1 MRRKCKQTGNSRCN
15 TDLIRSKYDA
25 YIGRRRNNNILKI
38 PLKSTKKTIMCSQE
52 AIFCAKVMESLNDFR
67 KEGTLCDVTLS
78 AQGESFPAH
87 RNVLSANSEFFK
99 ALFANEMKEKV
110 ENTVHMEEFEPQ
122 VMEQLLTYMYGGGI
136 SIKRENALDLA
147 IGADFLFLTE
157 LKKKACEYLISDLNS
172 ENCLFLLYMAEK
184 YNVRELRDS
193 AQTHILENYV
203 AVSASKG
210 FETLTVEQLLAIV
223 SSDDLVAREEKI
235 FESVV
240 RWTKQDLE
248 SRKKHFPALFSF
260 IRLIY
265 LARCYL
271 INEVQ
276 EEDLVKG
283 DESCLRLVNAAK
295 DFFSTPKGIMQNSD
309 HASMRPR
316 ACQTAILM
324 VGGWE
329 ENSDI
334 TSSSKVFMPSIKQI
348 FKVSAML
355 TPRKNHGIA
364 VHEGLVY
371 VVGGTTNN
379 GNVTRSA
386 ELYDPRTNTWSS
398 MFSLRKEVAGVGVAM
413 VGDYLYATGGHD
425 AKGMPQSIVQR
436 YCRKLNKWECVAS
449 MNASR
454 TRHCVVGSTY
464 VYAFGGYSSD
474 EDIPLMSAEY
484 YDHLSDSWVD
494 IAPMK
499 RRRSDACAVC
509 VSSKIFVIGGE
520 DILGSPIKLASC
532 EMYDPATNRWTAIAP
547 AQQPRSHAGSVVV
560 KNKVFVLGGVD
571 KNNRELSSIE
581 CYDADQQ
588 VWQEVASLPV
598 GIEGFACCAITVP
611 GELMPVLV

>member
-1 MRRKCKQTGNSRCN
+1 MS
-15 TDLIRSKYDA
+15 
-25 YIGRRRNNNILKI
+25 
-38 PLKSTKKTIMCSQE
+38 SQE
-52 AIFCAKVMESLNDFR
+52 ASFCAKVMNSLNDFR
-67 KEGTLCDVTLS
+67 KDGTLCDVTVS
-78 AQGESFPAH
+78 VQGTTFPAH

-99 ALFANEMKEKV
+99 ALFANEMKEKA
-110 ENTVHMEEFEPQ
+110 ENIVHMDEFEPK
-122 VMEQLLTYMYGGGI
+122 VMDQLLTYMYGGGI
-136 SIKRENALDLA
+136 SIKKDNALDLA

-157 LKKKACEYLISDLNS
+157 LKQKACEFLISDLNS

-193 AQTHILENYV
+193 AQQHILENYV
-203 AVSASKG
+203 PVSASSG
-210 FETLTVEQLLAIV
+210 FVTLSIEQLLAIV

-240 RWTKQDLE
+240 KWTKNSLE
-248 SRKKHFPALFSF
+248 TRKKHFSSLFSH

-271 INEVQ
+271 ITEVQ
-276 EEDLVKG
+276 EEDLVKS

-295 DFFSTPKGIMQNSD
+295 EFFSSPKGAVQSEA
-309 HASMRPR
+309 HQRPR

-324 VGGWE
+324 VGGWQ
-329 ENSDI
+329 ENCDI
-334 TSSSKVFMPSIKQI
+334 TASSNVFMPSIKQI
-348 FKVSAML
+348 FQISPML

-364 VHEGLVY
+364 IHEGLVY
-371 VVGGTTNN
+371 VMGGNTKN
-379 GNVTRSA
+379 GNATKSA

-398 MFSLRKEVAGVGVAM
+398 VLSMRKEVVGVGVAM
-413 VGDYLYATGGHD
+413 VGDFLYATGGHD
-425 AKGMPQSIVQR
+425 AKGRPQSIVQR
-436 YCRKLNKWECVAS
+436 YSPKINKWECVAS

-464 VYAFGGYSSD
+464 LYAFGGYSSD

-494 IAPMK
+494 IAPMN
-499 RRRSDACAVC
+499 RRRSDACAVS
-509 VSSKIFVIGGE
+509 VGSKIFVIGGE

-532 EMYDPATNRWTAIAP
+532 EVYDPATKRWTAIASI
-547 AQQPRSHAGSVVV
+547 QQPRSHAGAAVI

-571 KNNRELSSIE
+571 KSNRELRSVE
-581 CYDADQQ
+581 CHDTDQEA
-588 VWQEVASLPV
+588 WEEVASLPV

>member
-1 MRRKCKQTGNSRCN
+1 MS
-15 TDLIRSKYDA
+15 
-25 YIGRRRNNNILKI
+25 
-38 PLKSTKKTIMCSQE
+38 SQE
-52 AIFCAKVMESLNDFR
+52 ASFCAKVMNSLNDFR
-67 KEGTLCDVTLS
+67 KDGTLCDVTVS
-78 AQGESFPAH
+78 VQGTTFPAH

-99 ALFANEMKEKV
+99 ALFANEMKEKA
-110 ENTVHMEEFEPQ
+110 ENIVHMDEFEPK
-122 VMEQLLTYMYGGGI
+122 VMDQLLTYMYGGGI
-136 SIKRENALDLA
+136 SIKKDNALDLA

-157 LKKKACEYLISDLNS
+157 LKQKACEFLISDLNS

-193 AQTHILENYV
+193 AQQHILENYV
-203 AVSASKG
+203 PVSASSG
-210 FETLTVEQLLAIV
+210 FVTLSIEQLLAIV

-240 RWTKQDLE
+240 KWTKNSLE
-248 SRKKHFPALFSF
+248 TRKKHFSSLFSH

-271 INEVQ
+271 ITEVQ
-276 EEDLVKG
+276 EEDLVKS

-295 DFFSTPKGIMQNSD
+295 EFFSSPKGAVQSEA
-309 HASMRPR
+309 HQRPR

-324 VGGWE
+324 VGGWQ
-329 ENSDI
+329 ENCDI
-334 TSSSKVFMPSIKQI
+334 TASSNVFMPSIKQI
-348 FKVSAML
+348 FQISPML

-364 VHEGLVY
+364 IHEGLVY
-371 VVGGTTNN
+371 VMGGNTKN
-379 GNVTRSA
+379 GNATKSA

-398 MFSLRKEVAGVGVAM
+398 VLSMRKEVVGVGVAM
-413 VGDYLYATGGHD
+413 VGDFLYATGGHD
-425 AKGMPQSIVQR
+425 AKGRPQSIVQR
-436 YCRKLNKWECVAS
+436 YSPKINKWECVAS

-464 VYAFGGYSSD
+464 LYAFGGYSSD

-494 IAPMK
+494 IAPMN
-499 RRRSDACAVC
+499 RRRSDACAVS
-509 VSSKIFVIGGE
+509 VGSKIFVIGGE

-532 EMYDPATNRWTAIAP
+532 EVYDPATKRWTAIASI
-547 AQQPRSHAGSVVV
+547 QQPRSHAGAAVI

-571 KNNRELSSIE
+571 KSNRELRSVE
-581 CYDADQQ
+581 CYDTDQEA
-588 VWQEVASLPV
+588 WEEVASLPV

>member
-1 MRRKCKQTGNSRCN
+1 
-15 TDLIRSKYDA
+15 
-25 YIGRRRNNNILKI
+25 
-38 PLKSTKKTIMCSQE
+38 MCSLE
-52 AIFCAKVMESLNDFR
+52 GIFCANVMKSLNEFR
-67 KEGTLCDVTLS
+67 KEGILCDVTLS

-99 ALFANEMKEKV
+99 ALFANEMKENI

-122 VMEQLLTYMYGGGI
+122 VMEQLLNYMYGGGI
-136 SIKRENALDLA
+136 TITRENALDLA
-147 IGADFLFLTE
+147 IGSDFLFLTE
-157 LKKKACEYLISDLNS
+157 LKGKACEYLISDLNS

-203 AVSASKG
+203 AVSVSEG
-210 FETLTVEQLLAIV
+210 FAALSIEQLLAIV

-235 FESVV
+235 FESVI

-248 SRKKHFPALFSF
+248 TRKKLFPTLFSC

-265 LARCYL
+265 MARCYL

-276 EEDLVKG
+276 EDDLVKN
-283 DESCLRLVNAAK
+283 DESCLRLVTAAK
-295 DFFSTPKGIMQNSD
+295 EFFSTPKGTVQNSEY
-309 HASMRPR
+309 ASMRPR

-334 TSSSKVFMPSIKQI
+334 TASSKVYMTSIKQI
-348 FKVSAML
+348 FEVSAMS

-371 VVGGTTNN
+371 VVGGTTKN

-398 MFSLRKEVAGVGVAM
+398 LFSLRKEVAGVGVAM
-413 VGDYLYATGGHD
+413 VGDYLYAAGGHD
-425 AKGMPQSIVQR
+425 SKGMPQSIVQR
-436 YCRKLNKWECVAS
+436 YSAKLNKWECVAS

-454 TRHCVVGSTY
+454 TRHCVVGLNY
-464 VYAFGGYSSD
+464 VYAFGGYSSN
-474 EDIPLMSAEY
+474 EDIPLKSAEY
-484 YDHLSDSWVD
+484 YNHLSDSWVD
-494 IAPMK
+494 IAPMNQ
-499 RRRSDACAVC
+499 RRSDACAVC
-509 VSSKIFVIGGE
+509 MGNKVYVIGGE

-532 EMYDPATNRWTAIAP
+532 EMYNPKTNRWTNIVALR
-547 AQQPRSHAGSVVV
+547 QPRSHAGAVVV
-560 KNKVFVLGGVD
+560 KDKVFVLGGVGG
-571 KNNRELSSIE
+571 NNRELRSVE

-588 VWQEVASLPV
+588 KWQEVANLSA
-598 GIEGFACCAITVP
+598 GIEGFGCCVITVP

>member
-1 MRRKCKQTGNSRCN
+1 
-15 TDLIRSKYDA
+15 
-25 YIGRRRNNNILKI
+25 
-38 PLKSTKKTIMCSQE
+38 MCSQE
-52 AIFCAKVMESLNDFR
+52 GIFCANVMKSLNEFR
-67 KEGTLCDVTLS
+67 KEGILCDVTLS

-99 ALFANEMKEKV
+99 ALFANEMKENI

-122 VMEQLLTYMYGGGI
+122 VMEQLLNYMYGGGI
-136 SIKRENALDLA
+136 TIMRENALDLA
-147 IGADFLFLTE
+147 IGSDFLFLTE
-157 LKKKACEYLISDLNS
+157 LKGKACEYLISDLNS

-203 AVSASKG
+203 AVSVSEG
-210 FETLTVEQLLAIV
+210 FAALSIEQLLAIV

-235 FESVV
+235 FESVI

-248 SRKKHFPALFSF
+248 TRKKLFPTLFSC

-265 LARCYL
+265 MARCYL

-276 EEDLVKG
+276 EDDLVKN
-283 DESCLRLVNAAK
+283 DESCLRLVTAAK
-295 DFFSTPKGIMQNSD
+295 EFFSTPKGTVQNSEY
-309 HASMRPR
+309 ASMRPR

-334 TSSSKVFMPSIKQI
+334 TASSKVYMTSIKQI
-348 FKVSAML
+348 FEVSAMS

-371 VVGGTTNN
+371 VVGGTTKN

-398 MFSLRKEVAGVGVAM
+398 LFSLRKEVAGVGVAM
-413 VGDYLYATGGHD
+413 VGDYLYAAGGHD
-425 AKGMPQSIVQR
+425 SKGMPQSIVQR
-436 YCRKLNKWECVAS
+436 YSAKLNKWECVAS

-454 TRHCVVGSTY
+454 TRHCVVGLNY
-464 VYAFGGYSSD
+464 VYTFGGYSSN
-474 EDIPLMSAEY
+474 EDIPLKSAEY
-484 YDHLSDSWVD
+484 YNHLSDSWVD
-494 IAPMK
+494 IAPMNQ
-499 RRRSDACAVC
+499 RRSDACAVC
-509 VSSKIFVIGGE
+509 MGNKVYVIGGE

-532 EMYDPATNRWTAIAP
+532 EMYNPKTNRWTNIVALR
-547 AQQPRSHAGSVVV
+547 QPRSHAGAVVV
-560 KNKVFVLGGVD
+560 KDKVFVLGGVGG
-571 KNNRELSSIE
+571 NNRELRSVE

-588 VWQEVASLPV
+588 KWQEVANLSA
-598 GIEGFACCAITVP
+598 GIEGFGCCVITVP